1 MGVVVC
7 DLLLLAIIVAY
18 TVHGWRSGF
27 LFAISS
33 LIGLVAGAV
42 VAFFVVPLIGDVIP
56 DQFWQVILVLGTAV
70 VIVVAGHTGGA
81 AIGAILEHRV
91 RRRTTHVFDR
101 IGGAIVNALATA
113 AVLSILAASLA
124 SFGIPALSQTIARS
138 TVLRTIS
145 AVEPDPVERFI
156 AQVRSGIAD
165 RGLPIIREAFGG
177 VSATPTVPGVA
188 TDSPALTKA
197 SESVVRIIGSA
208 TQCSQSQSGTG
219 FVISPE
225 RVITNAHVVAGVAD
239 PTVEALN
246 GQVLDSRVVYFDPA
260 ADIAVL
266 AVTGLEAPALAIDND
281 AYIGITGAISGYPY
295 GGPFDSS
302 GAQIVDI
309 SESLVANI
317 YGRDPTVRTVY
328 TLAAT
333 IREGDSGGPFMD
345 ENGVVIGMVFAR
357 SADIDTVGFAMG
369 IDELAPV
376 AADAADFKTTIS
388 PGHCVSK

>member
-33 LIGLVAGAV
+33 LIGLVVGAV
-42 VAFFVVPLIGDVIP
+42 VAFFVVPLIASAIP
-56 DQFWQVILVLGTAV
+56 DEFWQVILVLGTAV

-81 AIGAILEHRV
+81 AIGAVLEHRV
-91 RRRTTHVFDR
+91 RRHTTHVFDH

-113 AVLSILAASLA
+113 VVLSILAASLA

-138 TVLRTIS
+138 AVLRTIS
-145 AVEPDPVERFI
+145 TIEPDPVERFI

-177 VSATPTVPGVA
+177 TSATPTVPGVA
-188 TDSPALTKA
+188 TNSPVLTEA
-197 SESVVRIIGSA
+197 SQSVVRIIGSA
-208 TQCSQSQSGTG
+208 QQCNQSQSGTG
-219 FVISPE
+219 FAISPE
-225 RVITNAHVVAGVAD
+225 RVITNAHVVAGVVD

-246 GQVLDSRVVYFDPA
+246 GQVLDSQVVYFDPE
-260 ADIAVL
+260 ADVAVL
-266 AVTGLEAPALAIDND
+266 AVAGLDAPALTLDDN
-281 AYIGITGAISGYPY
+281 AYIGATGVISGYPF

-309 SESLVANI
+309 GDSFVANI

-333 IREGDSGGPFMD
+333 IREGDSGGPFLD
-345 ENGVVIGMVFAR
+345 ENGSVVGMVFAR
-357 SADIDTVGFAMG
+357 SADVDTLGFAMG
-369 IDELAPV
+369 IDDLAPV
-376 AADAADFKTTIS
+376 AAEAAALTLPIS
-388 PGHCVSK
+388 PGHCVGK